1 MKKYFLIEIKQGV
14 EPFVHGSYRSEFDQ
28 DCSARKIREKQ
39 NDADSLFWVTFDQ
52 KEGLVVGSYLAKFF
66 FPVEINSID

>member
-1 MKKYFLIEIKQGV
+1 MKKYYLIEVKQGV
-14 EPFVHGSYRSEFDQ
+14 EPVVHGSYRTEFDQ
-28 DCSARKIREKQ
+28 DYSARKIREKQ

-52 KEGLVVGSYLAKFF
+52 KEGLVVGSYMANFF